1 MRVLLNRLALTEFL
15 DCWQHFLAR
24 VWAWARSIQVFRTSQ
39 ICQAS
44 PAATEACWKQATTVS
59 CWFSCM
65 HVSQIWVSH
74 QMDFAYAFG
83 IAWKQA
89 SCAGRF
95 DISRFAWCKVL
106 MTLVT
111 SKSTWAGMFG
121 VTIINTVAEM
131 AWDLVIMLVYINC
144 CTIGGVSSH
153 AALEAA
159 KDYGIEYHVITL
171 PVVVGQHESHIT
183 LRLMLWV
190 QTAWTICFDNHKI
203 FTSRRVWER
212 ETVNHQSKEKTE
224 QYRSTTGSDVSVPF
238 GLWRMALAGG
248 CRLWRP
254 LSWSLKGRHF
264 SFLLCFV

>member
-1 MRVLLNRLALTEFL
+1 MIVGLITTEQQQYLPVMTVLGRNWQFWHQWCLTVIEEKLNYRKRIL
-15 DCWQHFLAR
+15 
-24 VWAWARSIQVFRTSQ
+24 S
-39 ICQAS
+39 
-44 PAATEACWKQATTVS
+44 
-59 CWFSCM
+59 
-65 HVSQIWVSH
+65 
-74 QMDFAYAFG
+74 
-83 IAWKQA
+83 
-89 SCAGRF
+89 
-95 DISRFAWCKVL
+95 WCYL
-106 MTLVT
+106 
-111 SKSTWAGMFG
+111 WEW
-121 VTIINTVAEM
+121 VAETRN
-131 AWDLVIMLVYINC
+131 IQY
-144 CTIGGVSSH
+144 

-212 ETVNHQSKEKTE
+212 ETVNHQSKKKME
-224 QYRSTTGSDVSVPF
+224 QSRSSTGSDVSVPF